1 MTLIEKVEKKYG
13 SLKQE
18 WVTEKGKVHEI
29 RMIRELAVELKK
41 VKGQLDR
48 ADAHADEQWRRH
60 FRETDQLDATLKSYK
75 QRTYNLLQEAETMRY
90 RLDNLYE
97 NHINAMEEII
107 LAHKEQEEARKAK
120 ITEQEERN
128 E

>member
-18 WVTEKGKVHEI
+18 WVAEKGKVHEI
-29 RMIRELAVELKK
+29 RMIRELALELKK
-41 VKGQLDR
+41 TKGQLDR
-48 ADAHADEQWRRH
+48 ADAQADEQLRRH

-97 NHINAMEEII
+97 NHLNAMEEIV
-107 LAHKEQEEARKAK
+107 LAHTEQEEARKAK
-120 ITEQEERN
+120 ITERE
-128 E
+128 